1 MIKELERLI
10 ETDPVFEMGKEEGK
24 IEGKLEGKIEGK
36 IEGELIGQL
45 KVGIKILLDHKFDDD
60 TIMDFTGLTM
70 DQVEK
75 LRRLVDQY
83 GAETVNHLA
92 TAFGL

>member
-1 MIKELERLI
+1 MIKELEILI

-24 IEGKLEGKIEGK
+24 IEGKLEGKIEGELLGRLK
-36 IEGELIGQL
+36 I
-45 KVGIKILLDHKFDDD
+45 GIKILLDHKFDDD